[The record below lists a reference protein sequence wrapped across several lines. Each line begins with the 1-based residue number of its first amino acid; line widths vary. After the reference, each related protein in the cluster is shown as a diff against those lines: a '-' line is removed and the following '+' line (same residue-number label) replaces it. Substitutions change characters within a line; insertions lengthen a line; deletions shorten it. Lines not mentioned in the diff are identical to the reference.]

1 MTEQQMPP
9 MAGTA
14 RFRFTLVVAATAAAI
29 LGGLPASASAANIN
43 VVAGMGEGGEDD
55 QCSLREAITTANGN
69 SAVNNGGAGPDCT
82 VGQAVPDTI
91 SLPAGTYTIGGAA
104 TNEDLNASGDY
115 DIQTAGGQL
124 MVAGAGAASTI
135 IDANDLDR
143 VIHAFGSGN
152 LILTALT
159 VTDGTTSSAIG
170 GGGGGIL
177 VSNYVTTTLTDID
190 VTNNVATSSPGGGI
204 SVSSP
209 GDQIYTDVT
218 VTGNDSNGSGTEPG
232 GGGIYFAGG
241 SSTLTDSSV
250 SGNEVDHAN
259 DTPGIAL
266 GGGGIS
272 YDSAAVGTITR
283 TTISSNSV
291 DTVEP
296 TQFPGGGGIFHEA
309 AAGTLTIADST
320 ISANTVTGGNIRD
333 GGGMEW
339 SSSAP
344 PLDQLRIDN
353 TTISGNTQD
362 TGPDCFNAGSGTGC

>member
-55 QCSLREAITTANGN
+55 QCSLRDAITTANGN
-69 SAVNNGGAGPDCT
+69 SAVNNGGACPYCT

-124 MVAGAGAASTI
+124 MIAGAGAASTI

-177 VSNYVTTTLTDID
+177 VSNSVTTTLTDID

-232 GGGIYFAGG
+232 GC
-241 SSTLTDSSV
+241 SD
-250 SGNEVDHAN
+250 
-259 DTPGIAL
+259 
-266 GGGGIS
+266 
-272 YDSAAVGTITR
+272 
-283 TTISSNSV
+283 
-291 DTVEP
+291 
-296 TQFPGGGGIFHEA
+296 
-309 AAGTLTIADST
+309 
-320 ISANTVTGGNIRD
+320 
-333 GGGMEW
+333 
-339 SSSAP
+339 
-344 PLDQLRIDN
+344 
-353 TTISGNTQD
+353 
-362 TGPDCFNAGSGTGC
+362 AGSNEHRRRSPSSPAETPSSRCAYS